1 MKKISLKKLL
11 ILTVVFIMPI
21 FASNNDTKDA
31 QDTIIVGTKSAPP
44 FAMRN
49 KQGEWE
55 GISIELWKEIA
66 KDLNLKYKFKEQN
79 LTAMLNGVEEG
90 SSNVAIAAI
99 TVTLEREKRFD
110 FSHCY
115 YTTGLTIATTKQN
128 QSGWVTLV
136 KAFFSYEMLTIIAYL
151 ATLLF
156 IVGTITWLVERKKNK
171 ENFHNDP
178 IKGIASGIWWA
189 AVTMTTVGYGDMTPK
204 TLVGRLIALFWM
216 FASLLLVSSII
227 AGVTSVLT
235 MANLKQHKVTTEADL
250 TKVRVASVK
259 DSVSDLYLKD
269 KNVYPIYFKT
279 VQEALVA
286 LEQKRVDAVVYD
298 AALLKYLIK
307 KDYPKSLTVTKNIFK
322 PQNYAIALE
331 TNSSLKEPINR
342 ALLKVTN
349 SSEWIDIKHKYLDN

>member
-11 ILTVVFIMPI
+11 ILTVVFVMPI
-21 FASNNDTKDA
+21 FATNNGTKDA

-99 TVTLEREKRFD
+99 TVTLDREKRFD

-115 YTTGLTIATTKQN
+115 YTTGLTIATIKHNQN
-128 QSGWVTLV
+128 GWVTLI
-136 KAFFSYEMLTIIAYL
+136 KAFFSYEMLTIITYL

-216 FASLLLVSSII
+216 FSSLLLVSSII
-227 AGVTSVLT
+227 AGVTSALT
-235 MANLKQHKVTTEADL
+235 MANLKEHKVTTD
-250 TKVRVASVK
+250 
-259 DSVSDLYLKD
+259 
-269 KNVYPIYFKT
+269 
-279 VQEALVA
+279 
-286 LEQKRVDAVVYD
+286 
-298 AALLKYLIK
+298 
-307 KDYPKSLTVTKNIFK
+307 
-322 PQNYAIALE
+322 
-331 TNSSLKEPINR
+331 
-342 ALLKVTN
+342 
-349 SSEWIDIKHKYLDN
+349 